1 MKGKH
6 AKKVEPFRKEFGK
19 VGDLKALLPECPLV
33 ALTASLRMSL
43 CKTLQEV
50 LHLKDPFIIDAS
62 PNKDN
67 VRMSVI
73 NVKSR
78 EEALKS
84 LDWLVE
90 ELRVNRQ
97 AAPKTLL
104 FCNVMTDIAHV
115 LSYLLMK
122 LGNNAYMESDGIK
135 HCLLGVYHAK
145 TWESTK
151 ATISEDFQILDAKL
165 RVIIA
170 TSALS
175 MGVDYPDVRNV
186 VHFGSPSRTLEG
198 HIQELGRGGRDGK
211 QSHDIVICTG
221 IGLSNCESDVRKLF
235 KGESC
240 YRLNLFKHF
249 NTDASP
255 LPTKHLCCTQC
266 AKSCE
271 CDSTSKGCSY
281 DVPKFEMMKDA
292 SPDIYEHLVKRTITE
307 VDKKEMKA
315 ALEVERNRLTIL
327 EGGNSVSGED
337 QLHGFSS
344 LLIEQVILKLP
355 YLGTSKDLIHM
366 LPIFFCQ
373 PCQNHS

>member
-6 AKKVEPFRKEFGK
+6 AKKMEPFRKEFGK

-50 LHLKDPFIIDAS
+50 LHLKDPFKINAS

-67 VRMSVI
+67 VRMSV
-73 NVKSR
+73 NKVKSI

-84 LDWLVE
+84 LDWLIE
-90 ELRVNRQ
+90 ELREKRG

-104 FCNVMTDIAHV
+104 FCNVITDIAHV

-122 LGNNAYMESDGIK
+122 LGNDAYMENDGTK
-135 HCLLGVYHAK
+135 HWLLGVYHAK

-151 ATISEDFQILDAKL
+151 ATISEDFQILDAKV
-165 RVIIA
+165 RVNIA

-175 MGVDYPDVRNV
+175 MGVDYPDVRNI

-211 QSHDIVICTG
+211 QSHDLVICTG
-221 IGLSNCESDVRKLF
+221 VGLSNCESDVRKLF
-235 KGESC
+235 KDESC

-249 NTDASP
+249 DTDVSP
-255 LPTKHLCCTQC
+255 L
-266 AKSCE
+266 
-271 CDSTSKGCSY
+271 
-281 DVPKFEMMKDA
+281 
-292 SPDIYEHLVKRTITE
+292 
-307 VDKKEMKA
+307 
-315 ALEVERNRLTIL
+315 
-327 EGGNSVSGED
+327 
-337 QLHGFSS
+337 
-344 LLIEQVILKLP
+344 LI
-355 YLGTSKDLIHM
+355 
-366 LPIFFCQ
+366 
-373 PCQNHS
+373 